1 MDVITK
7 TLNELMNAKRAGK
20 TECRVSLSSNLLLEV
35 LELMK
40 NEGYVDY
47 KVEKGGKFP
56 RVLIAIKKVN
66 ECRAIRPRLH
76 FQIDEF
82 QKYVRRFLP
91 SRDLGIVIVSTDK
104 GVLSHKDALDKGVG
118 GVLLAYCY

>member
-7 TLNELMNAKRAGK
+7 TLNELMNARRAGK
-20 TECRVSLSSNLLLEV
+20 SECKVSLSSNLLLEV

-40 NEGYVDY
+40 KEGYVDY
-47 KVEKGGKFP
+47 RVEKDKFP
-56 RVLIAIKKVN
+56 RVVISIKKLN
-66 ECRAIRPRLH
+66 ECRAIRPRYH
-76 FQIDEF
+76 FQIEGFD
-82 QKYVRRFLP
+82 KYIRRYLP

-104 GVLSHKDALDKGVG
+104 GVVNHREALSQGVG